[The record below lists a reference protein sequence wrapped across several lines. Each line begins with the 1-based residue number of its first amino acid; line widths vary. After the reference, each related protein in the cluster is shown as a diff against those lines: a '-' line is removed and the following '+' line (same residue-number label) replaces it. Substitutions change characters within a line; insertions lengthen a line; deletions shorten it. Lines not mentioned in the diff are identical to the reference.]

1 MNKPTPLLLSIL
13 LCCSCATQSRY
24 DRLFG
29 PNASVTGSRP
39 DARVKEAPEEAAS
52 GWTQVAPVRF
62 EPRTTAARPSTD
74 DKSHAVLTRELRN
87 DLRSTR
93 IHGLKW
99 GDETSLQVV
108 VQAIVDQTGLPI
120 LVHPSAERAFEDS
133 GIACNLD
140 CTNPISV
147 HSTLNAIQRLAPDEL
162 VWVVRHEA
170 VIFTT
175 KAKAGH
181 RMSLRMHDIR
191 PLTYARV
198 DFIGP
203 RIDRLRLID
212 DIEDDDGG
220 GPFGGIGESTKQIEE
235 EDVATL
241 VQDNIAVGT
250 WDDGG
255 VSIEAA
261 NGFLIVRHT
270 HDVQVEV
277 ARFLDTLGF

>member
-1 MNKPTPLLLSIL
+1 
-13 LCCSCATQSRY
+13 
-24 DRLFG
+24 
-29 PNASVTGSRP
+29 
-39 DARVKEAPEEAAS
+39 
-52 GWTQVAPVRF
+52 
-62 EPRTTAARPSTD
+62 
-74 DKSHAVLTRELRN
+74 
-87 DLRSTR
+87 
-93 IHGLKW
+93 
-99 GDETSLQVV
+99 
-108 VQAIVDQTGLPI
+108 
-120 LVHPSAERAFEDS
+120 
-133 GIACNLD
+133 
-140 CTNPISV
+140 
-147 HSTLNAIQRLAPDEL
+147 
-162 VWVVRHEA
+162 
-170 VIFTT
+170 
-175 KAKAGH
+175 
-181 RMSLRMHDIR
+181 MHDIR

-250 WDDGG
+250 WDDDG